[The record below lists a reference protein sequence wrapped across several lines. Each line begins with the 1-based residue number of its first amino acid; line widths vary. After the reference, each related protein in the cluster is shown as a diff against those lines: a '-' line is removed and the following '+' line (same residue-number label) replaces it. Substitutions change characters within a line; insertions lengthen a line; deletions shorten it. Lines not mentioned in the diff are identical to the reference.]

1 VIGRAGTGS
10 ASAPT
15 VAKSPLSNTTALLI
29 SRIAIA
35 ILSWAGTT
43 VIVRSL
49 DVDDWGRFSFVFSL
63 LALASVLTDLGV
75 GRIALGEVLPDQPGR
90 SVAAGNYLLLR
101 TGLGVIGYG
110 LVIAFVQLS
119 GYDTQIV
126 RATVIG
132 GAVLIFG
139 TIVGAWNI
147 AFQAQERLGHVAFS
161 SVVAQLGQ
169 VALIVAISLRGG
181 ALLWFV
187 AAAVV
192 RDAVL
197 LPWRAWRGSALLP
210 VIWKLDTK
218 LLGRMLR
225 EALPLSVGIILQTAI
240 WRIDVIM
247 LSKLGTLEDVGNYGV
262 AYKFADLAHALP
274 MAMSA
279 ALLAPMVKAWSSD
292 RSAFGRIFTNSGRVL
307 MISAGFAV
315 VQMGLFAP
323 DVIGLFFTDTYVDAA
338 LAGRL
343 LMLAQAGAFPAALAF
358 TTLVAAGRL
367 VAYPIAAGLALLL
380 NVGANLLLI
389 PQYGFVGAAVATVV
403 TEFVLAA
410 LLLATTGRLSDLKS
424 RPDFLLGR
432 VAVVSVFAAATG
444 LGLVWLGVPW
454 VVSMVAVTAVFLA
467 AASKAGYRGIV
478 QSFGRA

>member
-10 ASAPT
+10 VPDPT

-119 GYDTQIV
+119 GYDPQIV

-132 GAVLIFG
+132 GAVLVFG

-197 LPWRAWRGSALLP
+197 LPWRARRGSALLP

-218 LLGRMLR
+218 LLGRMMR

-247 LSKLGTLEDVGNYGV
+247 LSKLGSLEDVGNYGV

-292 RSAFGRIFTNSGRVL
+292 RSAFGQIYTTSGRVL

-338 LAGRL
+338 FAGQL

-410 LLLATTGRLSDLKS
+410 LLLATTSRLSNLES
-424 RPDFLLGR
+424 RPDFLLVR
-432 VAVVSVFAAATG
+432 VAVVSVFAGATG
-444 LGLVWLGVPW
+444 LGLAWLGVPW
-454 VVSMVAVTAVFLA
+454 IVSMVAVTAVFLA
-467 AASKAGYRGIV
+467 AASKAGYRGIL
-478 QSFGRA
+478 QSLGRA